1 MELTTQQRRFIADQ
15 LSNAEM
21 SSDEELR
28 EHFIA
33 EGIPAEAADQA
44 MKDRSFWE
52 NNIVMSEEWF
62 ADERPTVYKP

>member
-1 MELTTQQRRFIADQ
+1 MELTQQQRRFIADQ
-15 LSNAEM
+15 LSNADM
-21 SSDEELR
+21 VGDQELR

-33 EGIPAEAADQA
+33 EGIPADVADQA

-62 ADERPTVYKP
+62 AGQRPEVYKP